1 MNNSYTYKTTNYV
14 LRNSADMFLVDDSV
28 SIYNTSWTYLHNRV
42 ITFDEKAD
50 AEKAAAKINKVYRD
64 ENRVDPQGNPMT
76 VRVCTMK
83 ITVIVKG

>member
-1 MNNSYTYKTTNYV
+1 MNTYTYHTDAYV
-14 LRNSADMFLVDDSV
+14 IRNSEDMFLEYN
-28 SIYNTSWTYLHNRV
+28 SISMNHTSWTYLHNRA

-83 ITVIVKG
+83 ITVTVEG